1 MRGRIINR
9 EWWWSILQSVATFGR
24 WCCSLVNSVVE
35 WWSPSSP
42 PITTDCTDCSSVWS
56 SRQQQQKCLLTDP
69 ALLMD
74 RRFRIEWEKIAA
86 TTIIFF
92 SFFSSFQPLSAL
104 LHYFV
109 WLTDC
114 LSDCLSAIITVTLFW
129 CRISRYDSPL
139 ISASE
144 SFLSSNPLTYW
155 PTQAEQ
161 RSAFVHKTFLN
172 FLKCRSELYQAVKT

>member
-24 WCCSLVNSVVE
+24 WCCSLVNSVAE

-109 WLTDC
+109 WLTAC
-114 LSDCLSAIITVTLFW
+114 LTVCLPSLLLPFFGV
-129 CRISRYDSPL
+129 
-139 ISASE
+139 E
-144 SFLSSNPLTYW
+144 SFGMIHPSSLLQSHFSLQTRWLTDRHK
-155 PTQAEQ
+155 PSSDQ
-161 RSAFVHKTFLN
+161 RLCTKHF
-172 FLKCRSELYQAVKT
+172 